1 MMDNST
7 SATPLRS
14 SGIPKFSS
22 TARPSA
28 SRLPAPNAEQ
38 KPALPSP
45 TKSAALARPSPA
57 KKALPRPPSSGIGF
71 RSSISGPS
79 SGIIPPRT
87 SSHRPTHSISDR
99 SIAAARKPASR
110 PVSYIAQSR
119 RPASSVIT
127 TAQQEDLNDQL
138 GSLDGFRSAS
148 RAASRQGDYD
158 ESQPFDYDDEPST
171 PNTKRASRISLS
183 DRTVESLSRLPET
196 PGTDRRRS
204 SFFAPQSPMGP
215 PSRPASAMSTGD
227 AREGSQPK
235 PIGRTAS
242 PSKRSS
248 AIVPPSSKMPN
259 KYSTPRAPSSIGLAS
274 SRLGRPA
281 SVAGKSA
288 LTTATPKSTAPKPLQ
303 RTSSLRQPGAGIA
316 ATPRPRPTTSNSTP
330 AIKTRPTPATAL
342 KVAPLKES
350 QNASEKAPSSSAA
363 LRDQIAKAKAA
374 KRTPAVSKGQSLG
387 NQFDD
392 SIFDPFADPFNTKP
406 QDGNGLLRKRID
418 AARSDGRLNLAGLS
432 LKQIP
437 DDVLTMYDQR
447 EDSNMNWS
455 QMTDLVRFVAADNE
469 LDTISDDIFPDIATE
484 VAMDDEREVKGLQFR
499 SVEMIDFHGNN
510 LQTVPSGLRWME
522 RLTVLNLSHNKLG
535 NSIFDTIGQLEALKE
550 LKLGNNNLS
559 GYLPPSIGRLQNL
572 RTLELQSNKLLS
584 LPDGLR
590 ELANLQ
596 ILNVAGNQLTGLPMD
611 VLETLPIV
619 DLNACNNAMVGALFP
634 FSVSGLSKLEYL
646 DVANNSLASLAF
658 SENLSLPAIKTINI
672 ASNRIVALPDMS
684 GWKELVSL
692 AAADNKVSMLP
703 QGFTSLKYLKQ
714 ADLTG
719 NELTKLHDNIGLMD
733 SLDVLKIAANPLRE
747 RKLLNMSTEELK
759 RSLAQRLKTPG
770 QGDRGDEFED
780 EGIDIQ
786 SPHDSGSQWG
796 VVAGTLD
803 LRDKSLVDDDADV
816 LRSIFSSEDVRE
828 LKLARN
834 NFVTIPFEISLAQNL
849 KILDLSNCSLGD
861 NYLSEVV
868 TLQAL
873 QELFLGSNKI
883 SNWEPLLSLLHAPR
897 LSYLDVSNNRLIG
910 SVPMVRDSFPSLKVL
925 HAGNNRIDAVSAEAL
940 SGLQSVDLADN
951 NIGYIPPE
959 IGLLWDQGLKGLSI
973 GGNVF
978 RVPGHR
984 ILEKG
989 TEATMIWLRD
999 KIPQD
1004 DETF

>member
-1 MMDNST
+1 MDNST

-22 TARPSA
+22 IARPSA

-171 PNTKRASRISLS
+171 PNMKRASRISLS
-183 DRTVESLSRLPET
+183 GRTVESLSRLPET

-342 KVAPLKES
+342 KVAPPKES

-374 KRTPAVSKGQSLG
+374 KRTPAVSKGQSSV

-392 SIFDPFADPFNTKP
+392 SRFDPFADPFNTKP

-469 LDTISDDIFPDIATE
+469 LDTISDDIFPDIATK
-484 VAMDDEREVKGLQFR
+484 VAMDDEKEVKGLQFR

-703 QGFTSLKYLKQ
+703 QGFTSLRYLKQ

-940 SGLQSVDLADN
+940 SGLQSADLADN

>member
-1 MMDNST
+1 MDNST

-22 TARPSA
+22 IARPSA

-57 KKALPRPPSSGIGF
+57 KKALPRPPSSGNGF

-87 SSHRPTHSISDR
+87 LSHRPTHSISDR

-110 PVSYIAQSR
+110 PVSYISQSK

-171 PNTKRASRISLS
+171 PNMKRASRISLS

-342 KVAPLKES
+342 KVAPPKES

-374 KRTPAVSKGQSLG
+374 KRTPAVSKGQSSV

-392 SIFDPFADPFNTKP
+392 SRFDPFADPFNTKP

-484 VAMDDEREVKGLQFR
+484 VAMDDEKEVKGLQFR

-803 LRDKSLVDDDADV
+803 LRDKNLVDDDADV

-910 SVPMVRDSFPSLKVL
+910 SVPMVRDSFPSLKIL

>member
-1 MMDNST
+1 MDNSN

-14 SGIPKFSS
+14 SGIPKFSFI
-22 TARPSA
+22 ARPSA

-38 KPALPSP
+38 KPALVSP

-71 RSSISGPS
+71 GSSISGPS

-171 PNTKRASRISLS
+171 PSMKRASRISLS

-342 KVAPLKES
+342 KVAPPKES

-374 KRTPAVSKGQSLG
+374 KRTPAVSKGQSSV

-392 SIFDPFADPFNTKP
+392 SRFDPFADPFNTKP

-484 VAMDDEREVKGLQFR
+484 VAMDDEKEVKGLQFR

-590 ELANLQ
+590 ELANLS

-719 NELTKLHDNIGLMD
+719 NEITKLHDNIGLMD

-786 SPHDSGSQWG
+786 SPHDSGPQWG

>member
-1 MMDNST
+1 RAIMDNST

-22 TARPSA
+22 IARPSA

-171 PNTKRASRISLS
+171 PNMKRASRISLS

-316 ATPRPRPTTSNSTP
+316 ATPRPRPTTNNSTP

-342 KVAPLKES
+342 KVAPPKES

-374 KRTPAVSKGQSLG
+374 KRTPAVSKGQSSV

-392 SIFDPFADPFNTKP
+392 SRFDPFADPFNTKP

-484 VAMDDEREVKGLQFR
+484 VAMDDEKEVKGLQFR

-522 RLTVLNLSHNKLG
+522 RLTVLNLLG

-719 NELTKLHDNIGLMD
+719 NEITKLHDNIGLMD

-834 NFVTIPFEISLAQNL
+834 NFVTVPFEISLAQNL

>member
-1 MMDNST
+1 M
-7 SATPLRS
+7 
-14 SGIPKFSS
+14 
-22 TARPSA
+22 
-28 SRLPAPNAEQ
+28 
-38 KPALPSP
+38 
-45 TKSAALARPSPA
+45 
-57 KKALPRPPSSGIGF
+57 
-71 RSSISGPS
+71 
-79 SGIIPPRT
+79 
-87 SSHRPTHSISDR
+87 
-99 SIAAARKPASR
+99 
-110 PVSYIAQSR
+110 SYIAQSR

-171 PNTKRASRISLS
+171 PNMKRASRISLS

-342 KVAPLKES
+342 KVAPPKES

-374 KRTPAVSKGQSLG
+374 KRTPAVSKGQSSV

-392 SIFDPFADPFNTKP
+392 SRFDPFADPFNTKP

-484 VAMDDEREVKGLQFR
+484 VAMDDEKEVKGLQFR

-510 LQTVPSGLRWME
+510 LQTVPSGLRWMD

-719 NELTKLHDNIGLMD
+719 NEITKLHDNIGLMD

-834 NFVTIPFEISLAQNL
+834 NFVTVPFEISLAQNL

>member
-1 MMDNST
+1 M
-7 SATPLRS
+7 
-14 SGIPKFSS
+14 
-22 TARPSA
+22 
-28 SRLPAPNAEQ
+28 
-38 KPALPSP
+38 
-45 TKSAALARPSPA
+45 
-57 KKALPRPPSSGIGF
+57 
-71 RSSISGPS
+71 
-79 SGIIPPRT
+79 
-87 SSHRPTHSISDR
+87 
-99 SIAAARKPASR
+99 
-110 PVSYIAQSR
+110 SYIAQSR

-148 RAASRQGDYD
+148 RAALRQGDYD

-171 PNTKRASRISLS
+171 PNMKRASRISLS

-342 KVAPLKES
+342 KVAPPKES

-374 KRTPAVSKGQSLG
+374 KRTPAVSKGQSSVD
-387 NQFDD
+387 QFDD
-392 SIFDPFADPFNTKP
+392 SRFDPFADPFNTKP

-484 VAMDDEREVKGLQFR
+484 VAMDDEKEVKGLQFR

-719 NELTKLHDNIGLMD
+719 NEITKLHDNIGLMD

-834 NFVTIPFEISLAQNL
+834 NFVTVPFEISLAQNL

>member
-1 MMDNST
+1 MDNST

-22 TARPSA
+22 IARPSA

-171 PNTKRASRISLS
+171 PNMKRASRISLS

-215 PSRPASAMSTGD
+215 PSRPASAMSTGN

-259 KYSTPRAPSSIGLAS
+259 KYSTPRATSSIGLAS

-342 KVAPLKES
+342 KVAPPKES

-374 KRTPAVSKGQSLG
+374 KRTPAVSKGQSSV

-392 SIFDPFADPFNTKP
+392 SRFDPFADPFNTKP

-469 LDTISDDIFPDIATE
+469 LDTISDDIFPDIATK
-484 VAMDDEREVKGLQFR
+484 VAMDDEKEVKGLQFR

-703 QGFTSLKYLKQ
+703 QGFTSLRYLKQ

>member
-1 MMDNST
+1 MDNST

-22 TARPSA
+22 IARPSA

-57 KKALPRPPSSGIGF
+57 KKALPRPPSSGTGF

-87 SSHRPTHSISDR
+87 LSHRPTHSISDR

-110 PVSYIAQSR
+110 PVSYISQSK

-171 PNTKRASRISLS
+171 PNMKRASRISLS

-342 KVAPLKES
+342 KVAPPKES

-374 KRTPAVSKGQSLG
+374 KRTPAVSKGQSSV

-392 SIFDPFADPFNTKP
+392 SRFDPFADPFNMKP
-406 QDGNGLLRKRID
+406 QDGNGLLRKRIG

-484 VAMDDEREVKGLQFR
+484 VAMDDEKEVKGLQFR

-803 LRDKSLVDDDADV
+803 LRDKNLVDDDADV

-999 KIPQD
+999 KITQD

>member
-1 MMDNST
+1 MDNST

-22 TARPSA
+22 IARPSA

-87 SSHRPTHSISDR
+87 ASHRPTHSISDR

-148 RAASRQGDYD
+148 RAASRQSDYD

-171 PNTKRASRISLS
+171 PNMKRASRISLS

-303 RTSSLRQPGAGIA
+303 RTSSLRQPGAGIV

-342 KVAPLKES
+342 KVAPPKES

-374 KRTPAVSKGQSLG
+374 KRTPAVSKGQSSV

-392 SIFDPFADPFNTKP
+392 SRFDPFADPFNTKP

-484 VAMDDEREVKGLQFR
+484 VAMDDEKEVKGLQFR

-522 RLTVLNLSHNKLG
+522 RLTVLNLLG

-658 SENLSLPAIKTINI
+658 SENLSLPAIKTISI

-719 NELTKLHDNIGLMD
+719 NEITKLHDNIGLMD

>member
-1 MMDNST
+1 MDNST

-22 TARPSA
+22 IARPSA

-79 SGIIPPRT
+79 SGLIPPRT

-171 PNTKRASRISLS
+171 PNMKRASRISLS

-342 KVAPLKES
+342 KVAPPKES

-374 KRTPAVSKGQSLG
+374 KRTPAVSKGQSSV

-392 SIFDPFADPFNTKP
+392 SRFDPFADPFNTKP

-484 VAMDDEREVKGLQFR
+484 VAMDDEKEVKGLQFR

-510 LQTVPSGLRWME
+510 LSTVPSGLRWME

-559 GYLPPSIGRLQNL
+559 GYLPPSIGRLRNL

-590 ELANLQ
+590 ELANLS

-719 NELTKLHDNIGLMD
+719 NEITKLHDNIGLMD

-978 RVPGHR
+978 RVPGHQ

-989 TEATMIWLRD
+989 TEATMMWLRD

>member
-1 MMDNST
+1 MDNST

-22 TARPSA
+22 IARPSA

-99 SIAAARKPASR
+99 SIAAARQPASR

-171 PNTKRASRISLS
+171 PNMKRASRISLS

-342 KVAPLKES
+342 KVAPPKES

-374 KRTPAVSKGQSLG
+374 KRTPAVSKGQSSV
-387 NQFDD
+387 NHFDD
-392 SIFDPFADPFNTKP
+392 SRFDPFADPFNTKP

-484 VAMDDEREVKGLQFR
+484 VAMDDEKEVKGLQFR

-719 NELTKLHDNIGLMD
+719 NEITKLHDNIGLMD

-834 NFVTIPFEISLAQNL
+834 NFVTVPFEISLAQNL

>member
-1 MMDNST
+1 MDNST

-22 TARPSA
+22 IARPSA
-28 SRLPAPNAEQ
+28 SRLPAPNTEQ

-171 PNTKRASRISLS
+171 PNMKRASRISLS

-374 KRTPAVSKGQSLG
+374 KRTPAVSKGQSSV

-392 SIFDPFADPFNTKP
+392 SRFDPFADPFNTKP

-484 VAMDDEREVKGLQFR
+484 VAMDDEKEVKGLQFR

-590 ELANLQ
+590 ELANLS

-719 NELTKLHDNIGLMD
+719 NEITKLHDNIGLMD

>member
-1 MMDNST
+1 M
-7 SATPLRS
+7 
-14 SGIPKFSS
+14 
-22 TARPSA
+22 
-28 SRLPAPNAEQ
+28 
-38 KPALPSP
+38 
-45 TKSAALARPSPA
+45 
-57 KKALPRPPSSGIGF
+57 
-71 RSSISGPS
+71 
-79 SGIIPPRT
+79 
-87 SSHRPTHSISDR
+87 
-99 SIAAARKPASR
+99 
-110 PVSYIAQSR
+110 SYIAQSR

-171 PNTKRASRISLS
+171 PNMKRASRISLS

-316 ATPRPRPTTSNSTP
+316 ATPRPRPTTNNSTP

-342 KVAPLKES
+342 KVAPPKES

-374 KRTPAVSKGQSLG
+374 KRTPAVSKGQSSV

-392 SIFDPFADPFNTKP
+392 SRFDPFADPFNTKP

-484 VAMDDEREVKGLQFR
+484 VAMDDEKEVKGLQFR

-719 NELTKLHDNIGLMD
+719 NEITKLHDNIGLMD

-834 NFVTIPFEISLAQNL
+834 NFVTVPFEISLAQNL

>member
-1 MMDNST
+1 MDNST

-22 TARPSA
+22 IARPSA

-45 TKSAALARPSPA
+45 TKSAAPARPSPA
-57 KKALPRPPSSGIGF
+57 KKALPRPPSSGTGF

-87 SSHRPTHSISDR
+87 LSHRPTHSISDR

-110 PVSYIAQSR
+110 PVSYISQSK

-171 PNTKRASRISLS
+171 PNMKRASRISLS

-342 KVAPLKES
+342 KVAPPKES

-374 KRTPAVSKGQSLG
+374 KRTPAVSKGQSSV

-392 SIFDPFADPFNTKP
+392 SRFDPFADPFNTKP

-484 VAMDDEREVKGLQFR
+484 VAMDDEKEVKGLQFR

-733 SLDVLKIAANPLRE
+733 SLDVLKIAANPFRE

-803 LRDKSLVDDDADV
+803 LRDKNLVDDDADV

-828 LKLARN
+828 VKLARN

>member
-1 MMDNST
+1 MDNST

-22 TARPSA
+22 IARPSA

-79 SGIIPPRT
+79 SGTIPPRT

-171 PNTKRASRISLS
+171 PK
-183 DRTVESLSRLPET
+183 SLSRLPET

-342 KVAPLKES
+342 KVAPPKES

-374 KRTPAVSKGQSLG
+374 KRTPAVSKGQSSV

-392 SIFDPFADPFNTKP
+392 SRFDPFADPFNTKP

-484 VAMDDEREVKGLQFR
+484 VAMDDEKEVKGLQFR

-590 ELANLQ
+590 ELANLS

-719 NELTKLHDNIGLMD
+719 NEITKLHDNIGLMD

>member
-1 MMDNST
+1 MDNST

-22 TARPSA
+22 IARPSA

-99 SIAAARKPASR
+99 SIAAARQPASR

-119 RPASSVIT
+119 GPASSVIT

-171 PNTKRASRISLS
+171 PNMKRASRISLS

-342 KVAPLKES
+342 KVAPPKES

-374 KRTPAVSKGQSLG
+374 KRTPAVSKGQSSV
-387 NQFDD
+387 NHFDD
-392 SIFDPFADPFNTKP
+392 SRFDPFADPFNTKP

-484 VAMDDEREVKGLQFR
+484 VAMDDEKEVKGLQFR

-719 NELTKLHDNIGLMD
+719 NEITKLHDNIGLMD

-834 NFVTIPFEISLAQNL
+834 NFVTVPFEISLAQNL

-883 SNWEPLLSLLHAPR
+883 SSWEPLLSLLHAPR

>member
-1 MMDNST
+1 M
-7 SATPLRS
+7 
-14 SGIPKFSS
+14 
-22 TARPSA
+22 
-28 SRLPAPNAEQ
+28 
-38 KPALPSP
+38 
-45 TKSAALARPSPA
+45 
-57 KKALPRPPSSGIGF
+57 
-71 RSSISGPS
+71 
-79 SGIIPPRT
+79 
-87 SSHRPTHSISDR
+87 
-99 SIAAARKPASR
+99 
-110 PVSYIAQSR
+110 SYIAQSR

-171 PNTKRASRISLS
+171 PNMKRASRISLS

-342 KVAPLKES
+342 KVAPPKES

-374 KRTPAVSKGQSLG
+374 KRTPAVSKGQSSV

-392 SIFDPFADPFNTKP
+392 SRFDPFADPFNTKP

-484 VAMDDEREVKGLQFR
+484 VAMDDEKEVKGLQFR

-719 NELTKLHDNIGLMD
+719 NEITKLHDNIGLMD
-733 SLDVLKIAANPLRE
+733 ALDVLKIAANPLRE

-834 NFVTIPFEISLAQNL
+834 NFVTVPFEISLAQNL

>member
-1 MMDNST
+1 MDNST

-22 TARPSA
+22 IARPSA

-45 TKSAALARPSPA
+45 TKSAAPARPSPA
-57 KKALPRPPSSGIGF
+57 KKALPRPPSSGTGF

-87 SSHRPTHSISDR
+87 LSHRPTHSISDR
-99 SIAAARKPASR
+99 SIAAARKSASR
-110 PVSYIAQSR
+110 PVSYISQSK

-171 PNTKRASRISLS
+171 PNMKRASRISLS

-342 KVAPLKES
+342 KVAPPKES

-374 KRTPAVSKGQSLG
+374 KRTPAVSKGQSSV

-392 SIFDPFADPFNTKP
+392 SRFDPFADPFNTKP

-484 VAMDDEREVKGLQFR
+484 VAMDDEKEVKGLQFR

-803 LRDKSLVDDDADV
+803 LRDKNLVDDDADV

-828 LKLARN
+828 VKLARN

>member
-1 MMDNST
+1 MDNSN

-14 SGIPKFSS
+14 SGIPKFSFI
-22 TARPSA
+22 ARPSA

-38 KPALPSP
+38 KPALVSP

-71 RSSISGPS
+71 GSSISGPS

-171 PNTKRASRISLS
+171 PSMKRASRISLS

-342 KVAPLKES
+342 KVAPPKES

-374 KRTPAVSKGQSLG
+374 KRTPAVSKGQSSV

-392 SIFDPFADPFNTKP
+392 SRFDPFADPFNTKP

-484 VAMDDEREVKGLQFR
+484 VAMDDEKEVKGLQFR

-719 NELTKLHDNIGLMD
+719 NEITKLHDNIGLMD

-786 SPHDSGSQWG
+786 SPHDSGPQWG

>member
-1 MMDNST
+1 MDNST

-14 SGIPKFSS
+14 SGIPKFSFI
-22 TARPSA
+22 ARPSA

-79 SGIIPPRT
+79 SGTIPPRT

-171 PNTKRASRISLS
+171 PK
-183 DRTVESLSRLPET
+183 SLSRLPET

-235 PIGRTAS
+235 PIGRTAP

-342 KVAPLKES
+342 KVAPPKES

-374 KRTPAVSKGQSLG
+374 KRTPAVSKGQSSV

-392 SIFDPFADPFNTKP
+392 SRFDPFADPFNTKP

-484 VAMDDEREVKGLQFR
+484 VAMDDEKEVKGLQFR

-590 ELANLQ
+590 ELANLS

-719 NELTKLHDNIGLMD
+719 NEITKLHDNIGLMD

-999 KIPQD
+999 KIPQG